1 MDIKNYLPL
10 GSVVRLKNGT
20 RKLVIIGINQKGSDD
35 KTYDYSSVLYPYGYL
50 NSDELFLFNN
60 SNIDEIIYK
69 GYSDSELE
77 NYYDDL
83 VWSINKEK
91 EEKENG

>member
-10 GSVVRLKNGT
+10 GSIVRLKGGT

-35 KTYDYSSVLYPYGYL
+35 KSYDYSSVLYPYGYL
-50 NSDELFLFNN
+50 NADELFLFNN
-60 SNIDEIIYK
+60 SNIEEIIYK
-69 GYSDSELE
+69 GYSDKELE
-77 NYYDDL
+77 NYYEDL
-83 VWSINKEK
+83 VWSIKKEK

>member
-60 SNIDEIIYK
+60 SNIDEIIYN